1 MQRVGWFLLVVSGLV
16 VLSGVV
22 IWQEKVRL
30 GLDVA
35 GGMRFT
41 IRAKTE
47 ALTPEERQNWEQS
60 ALEVVRILERR
71 SQTALGVVEASVFRK
86 GDDRFIVELPGFTN
100 EQEARNILQTSARMD
115 FYWAKTVSTE
125 YVQRAY
131 QYAEE
136 RDAQGNPI
144 SVFYRRG
151 SDKRITREE
160 TPQEWE
166 ELIQSWD
173 RVVEGKHLV
182 QAIPEPWKATEYV
195 VLMRFDPEGARA
207 LQSWGRKVLNRRE
220 WLVAVMD
227 KNIITFARV
236 EDGNTFERGETV
248 LHGNFSANEAKRIA
262 DLLNAGAIPV
272 DLVIEDVSRVNPTI
286 GQFGL
291 DQIKLAGLAS
301 FLVIS
306 AFLLFYYMFPGLVAF
321 LALICYTLFCYAVFK
336 LLGVTFSLAAI
347 AGFILSV
354 GMAVDANILIFERL
368 KEELRRGRGLLTAI
382 DLGFRRA
389 FPAILD
395 SNACTIITC
404 LVLVNIGTGPVKGF
418 ATTLG
423 LGVLISLFTAVTV
436 TRSLLLFFLET
447 GFGKN
452 PQWYGTGRGWFG
464 ERLEAGA
471 EARPLRVVE
480 HMMRYFIIS
489 GALIL
494 PGVIFMAMG
503 GLKPN
508 VEFQYGVESGI
519 LLPQNAPLSPT
530 QLSQKL
536 ASAGFRGANAKVVES
551 GQGRYIAYVTIPL
564 EDNPTLKQMLEQQ
577 GTSIWEARQQIVR
590 AVGGDDTL
598 VKNER
603 GEITGIQGEQSFAQ
617 TSPTV
622 REETIAGAIKGV
634 VIASALIVIYLAL
647 RFGVTLGGFK
657 TGLRFGFSAIGA
669 LIHDVLVTLGLAA
682 IAGYFLNWEVS
693 QLTITAILTVIGF
706 SVHDTIV
713 IFDRIREN
721 LRRPLEKDNF
731 DFLVNRSITQS
742 FARSINTSAVV
753 IVTLAIL
760 VFFGSTTPDLKH
772 FNAAMLIGILSGTYS
787 SIFNAAPILVLW
799 DRLVGKRKGPQATLM
814 HDLSLRARTEE
825 EEEEGEEAEEE
836 PRTPTG
842 DGRFAPTRRA
852 KHTRKKK
859 RRR

>member
-1 MQRVGWFLLVVSGLV
+1 MQRSVWFLLFVVALV
-16 VLSGVV
+16 VLSALV
-22 IWQEKVRL
+22 IWREKVRL

-41 IRAKTE
+41 IRAKKE
-47 ALTPEERQNWEQS
+47 ALSTEELKNWEDS
-60 ALEVVRILERR
+60 AREVVRILEKR

-86 GDDRFIVELPGFTN
+86 GEDRFIVELPGFTN
-100 EQEARNILQTSARMD
+100 EQEARDILQTSARMD

-125 YVQRAY
+125 YVQRTY
-131 QYAEE
+131 QYTEE
-136 RDAQGNPI
+136 KDEQGNPVA
-144 SVFYRRG
+144 VFYKRG
-151 SDKRITREE
+151 SDKRITLKE
-160 TPQEWE
+160 TPEEWDA
-166 ELIQSWD
+166 LIQSWD
-173 RVVEGKHLV
+173 RVVEGKHLNK
-182 QAIPEPWKATEYV
+182 AIPQPWTATEYV
-195 VLMRFDPEGARA
+195 VLMQFDAEGARA

-227 KNIITFARV
+227 RNIITFARV

-248 LHGNFSANEAKRIA
+248 LHGRFTATEAKRIA

-301 FLVIS
+301 FLIIS
-306 AFLLFYYMFPGLVAF
+306 AFLLVYYMFPGLVAF
-321 LALICYTLFCYAVFK
+321 LALICYVLFCYAAFK

-436 TRSLLLFFLET
+436 TRSLLLLFLET
-447 GFGKN
+447 GIGKN
-452 PQWYGTGRGWFG
+452 PQWYGTNRGWFG

-471 EARPLRVVE
+471 ETKPLKVVE
-480 HMMRYFIIS
+480 HMGRYFLIS
-489 GALIL
+489 GAFIL
-494 PGVIFMAMG
+494 PGVIFMALG

-519 LLPQNAPLSPT
+519 LLPQGAPLSPA

-536 ASAGFRGANAKVVES
+536 ASAGFKGANAKVVEAAE
-551 GQGRYIAYVTIPL
+551 GKRYVAYVTIPL

-598 VKNER
+598 LKNER
-603 GEITGIQGEQSFAQ
+603 GEITGIKGEESFAQ

-622 REETIAGAIKGV
+622 REETILGAIKGV
-634 VIASALIVIYLAL
+634 VLSSVLIVLYLAL
-647 RFGVTLGGFK
+647 RFGVALGGFR

-772 FNAAMLIGILSGTYS
+772 FNAAMLVGILSGTYS

-814 HDLSLRARTEE
+814 HDLSLRARPEEEE
-825 EEEEGEEAEEE
+825 EEEEGEPRPPAE
-836 PRTPTG
+836 
-842 DGRFAPTRRA
+842 DGRFAPTRRSKPA
-852 KHTRKKK
+852 RKKK

>member
-1 MQRVGWFLLVVSGLV
+1 LQRSVWFLLFVVALV
-16 VLSGVV
+16 VLSALV
-22 IWQEKVRL
+22 IWREKVRL

-41 IRAKTE
+41 IRAKKE
-47 ALTPEERQNWEQS
+47 ALSTEELKNWEDS
-60 ALEVVRILERR
+60 AREVVRILEKR

-86 GDDRFIVELPGFTN
+86 GEDRFIVELPGFTN
-100 EQEARNILQTSARMD
+100 EQEARDILQTSARMD

-125 YVQRAY
+125 YVQRTY
-131 QYAEE
+131 QYTEE
-136 RDAQGNPI
+136 KDEQGNPVA
-144 SVFYRRG
+144 VFYKRG
-151 SDKRITREE
+151 SDKRITLKE
-160 TPQEWE
+160 TPEEWDA
-166 ELIQSWD
+166 LIQSWD
-173 RVVEGKHLV
+173 RVVEGKHLNK
-182 QAIPEPWKATEYV
+182 AIPQPWTATEYV
-195 VLMRFDPEGARA
+195 VLMQFDAEGARA

-227 KNIITFARV
+227 RNIITFARV

-248 LHGNFSANEAKRIA
+248 LHGRFTATEAKRIA

-301 FLVIS
+301 FLIIS
-306 AFLLFYYMFPGLVAF
+306 AFLLVYYMFPGLVAF
-321 LALICYTLFCYAVFK
+321 LALLCYVLFCYAAFK

-436 TRSLLLFFLET
+436 TRSLLLLFLET
-447 GFGKN
+447 GIGKN
-452 PQWYGTGRGWFG
+452 PQWYGTNRGWFG

-471 EARPLRVVE
+471 ETKPLKVVE
-480 HMMRYFIIS
+480 HMGRYFLIS
-489 GALIL
+489 GAFIL
-494 PGVIFMAMG
+494 PGVIFMALG

-519 LLPQNAPLSPT
+519 LLPQGAPLSPA

-536 ASAGFRGANAKVVES
+536 ASAGFKGANAKVVEAAE
-551 GQGRYIAYVTIPL
+551 GKRYVAYVTIPL

-598 VKNER
+598 LKNER
-603 GEITGIQGEQSFAQ
+603 GEITGIKGEESFAQ

-622 REETIAGAIKGV
+622 REETILGAIKGV
-634 VIASALIVIYLAL
+634 VLSSVLIVLYLAL
-647 RFGVTLGGFK
+647 RFGVALGGFR

-772 FNAAMLIGILSGTYS
+772 FNAAMLVGILSGTYS

-814 HDLSLRARTEE
+814 HDLSLRARPEEEE
-825 EEEEGEEAEEE
+825 EEEEGEPRPPAE
-836 PRTPTG
+836 
-842 DGRFAPTRRA
+842 DGRFAPTRRSKPA
-852 KHTRKKK
+852 RKKK

>member
-1 MQRVGWFLLVVSGLV
+1 LQRSVWFLLFVVALV
-16 VLSGVV
+16 VLSALV
-22 IWQEKVRL
+22 IWREKVRL

-41 IRAKTE
+41 IRAKKE
-47 ALTPEERQNWEQS
+47 ALSAEELKNWEDS
-60 ALEVVRILERR
+60 AREVVRILEKR

-86 GDDRFIVELPGFTN
+86 GEDRFIVELPGFTN
-100 EQEARNILQTSARMD
+100 EQEARDILQTSARMD

-125 YVQRAY
+125 YVQRTY
-131 QYAEE
+131 QYTEE
-136 RDAQGNPI
+136 KDEQGNPVA
-144 SVFYRRG
+144 VFYKRG
-151 SDKRITREE
+151 SDKRITLKE
-160 TPQEWE
+160 TPEEWDA
-166 ELIQSWD
+166 LIQSWD
-173 RVVEGKHLV
+173 RVVEGKHLNK
-182 QAIPEPWKATEYV
+182 AIPQPWTATEYV
-195 VLMRFDPEGARA
+195 VLMQFDAEGARA

-227 KNIITFARV
+227 RNIITFARV

-248 LHGNFSANEAKRIA
+248 LHGRFTATEAKRIA

-301 FLVIS
+301 FLIIS
-306 AFLLFYYMFPGLVAF
+306 AFLLVYYMFPGLVAF
-321 LALICYTLFCYAVFK
+321 LALICYVLFCYAAFK

-436 TRSLLLFFLET
+436 TRSLLLLFLET
-447 GFGKN
+447 GIGKN
-452 PQWYGTGRGWFG
+452 PQWYGTNRGWFG

-471 EARPLRVVE
+471 ETKPLKVVE
-480 HMMRYFIIS
+480 HMGRYFLIS
-489 GALIL
+489 GAFIL
-494 PGVIFMAMG
+494 PGVIFMALG

-519 LLPQNAPLSPT
+519 LLPQGAPLSPA

-536 ASAGFRGANAKVVES
+536 ASAGFKGANAKVVEAAE
-551 GQGRYIAYVTIPL
+551 GKRYVAYVTIPL

-598 VKNER
+598 LKNER
-603 GEITGIQGEQSFAQ
+603 GEITGIKGEESFAQ

-622 REETIAGAIKGV
+622 REETILGAIKGV
-634 VIASALIVIYLAL
+634 VLSSVLIVLYLAL
-647 RFGVTLGGFK
+647 RFGVALGGFR

-772 FNAAMLIGILSGTYS
+772 FNAAMLVGILSGTYS

-814 HDLSLRARTEE
+814 HDLSLRARPEEEE
-825 EEEEGEEAEEE
+825 EEEEGEPRPPAE
-836 PRTPTG
+836 
-842 DGRFAPTRRA
+842 DGRFAPTRRSKPA
-852 KHTRKKK
+852 RKKK

>member
-1 MQRVGWFLLVVSGLV
+1 MQRSVWFLLFVVALV
-16 VLSGVV
+16 VLSAVV

-41 IRAKTE
+41 IRAKKE
-47 ALTPEERQNWEQS
+47 ALSAEELKNWEES
-60 ALEVVRILERR
+60 AREVVRILERR

-86 GDDRFIVELPGFTN
+86 GEDRFIVELPGFTN
-100 EQEARNILQTSARMD
+100 EQEARDILQTSARMD

-125 YVQRAY
+125 YVQRTY
-131 QYAEE
+131 QYTEE
-136 RDAQGNPI
+136 KDEQGNPVA
-144 SVFYRRG
+144 VFYKRG
-151 SDKRITREE
+151 SDKRITLKE
-160 TPQEWE
+160 TPEEWDA
-166 ELIQSWD
+166 LIQSWD
-173 RVVEGKHLV
+173 RVVEGKHLNK
-182 QAIPEPWKATEYV
+182 AIPQPWTATEYV
-195 VLMRFDPEGARA
+195 VLMQFDAEGARA

-227 KNIITFARV
+227 RNIITFARV

-248 LHGNFSANEAKRIA
+248 LHGRFTATEAKRIA

-272 DLVIEDVSRVNPTI
+272 DLAIEDVSRVNPTI

-301 FLVIS
+301 FLIIS
-306 AFLLFYYMFPGLVAF
+306 AFLLVYYMFPGIVAF
-321 LALICYTLFCYAVFK
+321 LALLCYVLFCYAAFK

-447 GFGKN
+447 GIGKN
-452 PQWYGTGRGWFG
+452 PQWYGMSRGWFG

-471 EARPLRVVE
+471 ETKPLRVVE
-480 HMMRYFIIS
+480 HMGRYFLIS

-494 PGVIFMAMG
+494 PGVLFMGMG

-519 LLPQNAPLSPT
+519 LLPQGAPLSPA

-536 ASAGFRGANAKVVES
+536 ASAGFRGANAKVVEAE
-551 GQGRYIAYVTIPL
+551 GGRYVAYVTIPL

-590 AVGGDDTL
+590 AVGADDTL
-598 VKNER
+598 LKNER
-603 GEITGIQGEQSFAQ
+603 GEITGIKGEESFAQ

-622 REETIAGAIKGV
+622 REETIMGAIKGV
-634 VIASALIVIYLAL
+634 VISSVLIVLYLAM
-647 RFGVTLGGFK
+647 RFGVALGGFR

-669 LIHDVLVTLGLAA
+669 LVHDVLVTLGLAA

-713 IFDRIREN
+713 IFDRIR
-721 LRRPLEKDNF
+721 
-731 DFLVNRSITQS
+731 
-742 FARSINTSAVV
+742 
-753 IVTLAIL
+753 
-760 VFFGSTTPDLKH
+760 
-772 FNAAMLIGILSGTYS
+772 
-787 SIFNAAPILVLW
+787 
-799 DRLVGKRKGPQATLM
+799 
-814 HDLSLRARTEE
+814 
-825 EEEEGEEAEEE
+825 
-836 PRTPTG
+836 
-842 DGRFAPTRRA
+842 
-852 KHTRKKK
+852 
-859 RRR
+859 

>member
-1 MQRVGWFLLVVSGLV
+1 MLFVVGLV
-16 VLSGVV
+16 VLSGVI
-22 IWQEKVRL
+22 IWREKVRL

-35 GGMRFT
+35 GGLRFT
-41 IRAKTE
+41 IRANTE

-71 SQTALGVVEASVFRK
+71 AQTALGVVEASVFRK
-86 GDDRFIVELPGFTN
+86 GEDRFIVELPGFTD
-100 EQEARNILQTSARMD
+100 EQEARDILQTSARMD

-125 YVQRAY
+125 YTQRAY

-136 RDAQGNPI
+136 RDAQGNPV
-144 SVFYRRG
+144 SVFYKRG

-160 TPQEWE
+160 TPKEWE

-182 QAIPEPWKATEYV
+182 QAIPEPWKVTEYV

-207 LQSWGRKVLNRRE
+207 LQSWGRRVLNRRE

-272 DLVIEDVSRVNPTI
+272 DLAIEDISRVNPTI

-301 FLVIS
+301 FLIIS
-306 AFLLFYYMFPGLVAF
+306 AFLLVYYMFPGLVAF
-321 LALICYTLFCYAVFK
+321 LALLGYILFCYAAFK

-436 TRSLLLFFLET
+436 TRSLLLLFLNT
-447 GFGKN
+447 GMGKN
-452 PQWYGTGRGWFG
+452 PQWYGTSRGWFG

-471 EARPLRVVE
+471 ETKPLRVIE
-480 HMMRYFIIS
+480 RMGRYFIIS
-489 GALIL
+489 GVLIL

-508 VEFQYGVESGI
+508 VEFQYGIESGI
-519 LLPQNAPLSPT
+519 LLPQNTPLSPAL
-530 QLSQKL
+530 LSQKL
-536 ASAGFRGANAKVVES
+536 SSAGFRGANAKVVES
-551 GQGRYIAYVTIPL
+551 GEGRYVAYVTIPL
-564 EDNPTLKQMLEQQ
+564 DDNPSLKQMLEQQ
-577 GTSIWEARQQIVR
+577 GEQIWEARQQIVR

-598 VKNER
+598 LKDEKGV
-603 GEITGIQGEQSFAQ
+603 ITGIRGELSFAQ
-617 TSPTV
+617 TSPMV
-622 REETIAGAIKGV
+622 RQETIAGAIKGV
-634 VIASALIVIYLAL
+634 LISSALIVIYLAL
-647 RFGVTLGGFK
+647 RFGVALGGFR

-669 LIHDVLVTLGLAA
+669 LVHDVLVTLGLAA

-721 LRRPLEKDNF
+721 LRRPLENDYF

-753 IVTLAIL
+753 IITLAIL

-772 FNAAMLIGILSGTYS
+772 FNAAMLVGILSGTYS
-787 SIFNAAPILVLW
+787 SLFNAAPILVLW
-799 DRLVGKRKGPQATLM
+799 DRLVGKRKGPQATLL
-814 HDLSLRARTEE
+814 HDVKLRARPE
-825 EEEEGEEAEEE
+825 EEEEGEEEHEPHPPAE
-836 PRTPTG
+836 
-842 DGRFAPTRRA
+842 DGKFAPTRRA
-852 KHTRKKK
+852 KPARKKK